1 MYQTGQRVTIDI
13 GNHLFSGEITAIHE
27 GELQITCPIPLNFG
41 DGHGKLVWPDGR
53 SDSFNIQETPHYSS
67 LVLRMPL
74 PASEKAE
81 QRRETREFR
90 PLPKDEGRRSVRLD
104 CQLSVRIQ
112 DLSNTFSIEAKTVN
126 LSAGGLQLVTEF
138 PLIVGR
144 DYTFILDLE
153 GEMPLKGRVLRKLPD
168 HRYAVKF
175 LADAEVGLQLM
186 RRLFKTTHKPKPPA
200 KRITNFRRG

>member
-13 GNHLFSGEITAIHE
+13 GNYLFSGEITAIHE

-41 DGHGKLVWPDGR
+41 DGNGKLVWPDGR
-53 SDSFNIQETPHYSS
+53 SDAFNIQDTPHYSS
-67 LVLRMPL
+67 LVLRMPIPGQEKR
-74 PASEKAE
+74 PAA
-81 QRRETREFR
+81 REFR
-90 PLPKDEGRRSVRLD
+90 PAPKGEYRRSVRLD
-104 CQLSVRIQ
+104 CQISVRIQ

-144 DYTFILDLE
+144 DYSFVLDLE
-153 GEMPLKGRVLRKLPD
+153 GEMPLRGRVLRKLPD
-168 HRYAVKF
+168 NRYAVKF

-186 RRLFKTTHKPKPPA
+186 RRLFKATHKPKPPT